1 MVFVAIAAV
10 AVLVVLVFWILVA
23 AGAKGRKEG
32 DGCLWS
38 GTRNITRTVILTQM
52 QIE

>member
-10 AVLVVLVFWILVA
+10 AVLVVLAFWILVA

-32 DGCLWS
+32 DRLFMEWYEEHNKDS
-38 GTRNITRTVILTQM
+38 HSDTNVN
-52 QIE
+52 